1 MLRLRFHFNHINRL
15 YSWNRAKK
23 LMYGSLILLSSD
35 NFETIYLAVI
45 RDRDGMEMNDSYKRD
60 HYVDISVEFVKDLK
74 IEPVTF
80 YEEHSH

>member
-1 MLRLRFHFNHINRL
+1 MKLRFHFTRINRG

-45 RDRDGMEMNDSYKRD
+45 RDREGMEMNDTYKNY
-60 HYVDISVEFVKDLK
+60 HYVDISIEFVKDLK

-80 YEEHSH
+80 YEKHSH